1 MTRLTGAFAV
11 VGATLTI
18 ALAGAALA
26 QDKPVEFRYTTGAP
40 PKTPWVM
47 QLDRFINDV
56 NEESKGKI
64 KIVPFINAQ
73 LGNEQDTMQQTARG
87 RIDLGGFSVAA
98 AAALVPELSL
108 TSLPFFFDSAK
119 QQDCVYDNYLI
130 PYTTNALAQKGV
142 VFLGWTHVGS
152 GNIVGKKPFKSPT
165 DVKGLKARS
174 APTKTAAAFWVALGA
189 NPNPLGITEWASAH
203 QTGLVDVSDA
213 PVTYY
218 VPSGLGKIAPVYTR
232 TNHVDSGGIVVMS
245 KAVYD
250 KLTADQRNIL
260 QAAVSK
266 RTAAQLRA
274 EIRGFEEKILELHL
288 KNGGQIVTLTPEER
302 AKWQKALE
310 PAWPQIV
317 KSVGGNGEAFFK
329 LMVDAK
335 KKCGA

>member
-1 MTRLTGAFAV
+1 MTRLTGALAT
-11 VGATLTI
+11 VGATLI
-18 ALAGAALA
+18 VALAGASLA

-40 PKTPWVM
+40 PNTPWVM
-47 QLDRFINDV
+47 QLDRFVKDV
-56 NEESKGKI
+56 DEESKGKI
-64 KIVPFINAQ
+64 KINPFINAQ

-108 TSLPFFFDSAK
+108 TSLPFYFDSAK
-119 QQDCVYDNYLI
+119 QQDCVYDHLI

-152 GNIVGKKPFKSPT
+152 VNMVGKKPYKAPT
-165 DVKGLKARS
+165 EVKGLKARS
-174 APTKTAAAFWVALGA
+174 APTKTAAAFWVALGS
-189 NPNPLGITEWASAH
+189 NPTPLGITEWASAH

-250 KLTADQRNIL
+250 KLTADQRNAL
-260 QAAVSK
+260 QAAVARRS
-266 RTAAQLRA
+266 AAQLRG

-288 KNGGQIVTLTPEER
+288 KNGGQIVELTPAER
-302 AKWQKALE
+302 AQWQKALQPTWSE
-310 PAWPQIV
+310 IV
-317 KSVGGNGEAFFK
+317 KAVGGNADAFFK
-329 LMVDAK
+329 LMEDAK

>member
-1 MTRLTGAFAV
+1 MIRLTGALVA
-11 VGATLTI
+11 ASAALTM
-18 ALAGAALA
+18 ALAGSALA
-26 QDKPVEFRYTTGAP
+26 QGKPVEFRYTTGAP
-40 PKTPWVM
+40 PNTPWVM
-47 QLDRFINDV
+47 QLDRFVKDV
-56 NEESKGKI
+56 NEESKGAI
-64 KIVPFINAQ
+64 KINPFINAQ

-87 RIDLGGFSVAA
+87 RIDMGGFSVAA

-108 TSLPFFFDSAK
+108 TSLPFYFSSSR
-119 QQDCVYDNYLI
+119 QQDCVYDQALI

-152 GNIVGKKPFKSPT
+152 GNIVGKKPFKSPA

-213 PVTYY
+213 PVTFY
-218 VPSGLGKIAPVYTR
+218 VPSGLGKVAPVYTR

-250 KLTADQRNIL
+250 KLTAEQRNAL

-288 KNGGQIVTLTPEER
+288 KNGGQIVALTPEER
-302 AKWQKALE
+302 AQWQKVLE
-310 PAWPQIV
+310 PAWPQMV
-317 KSVGGNGEAFFK
+317 KSVGGDAENFFK
-329 LMVDAK
+329 LMEDAK
-335 KKCGA
+335 KKCGV

>member
-1 MTRLTGAFAV
+1 MMRLTGMLASAGAV
-11 VGATLTI
+11 LTI

-40 PKTPWVM
+40 PNTPWVM
-47 QLDRFINDV
+47 QLDRFVKDV
-56 NEESKGKI
+56 DEESKGKI
-64 KIVPFINAQ
+64 KINPFINAQ

-98 AAALVPELSL
+98 AAALVPELAL
-108 TSLPFFFDSAK
+108 TSLPFYFDSTK
-119 QQDCVYDNYLI
+119 QQDCVYDQLI
-130 PYTTNALAQKGV
+130 PYTRNALAQKGV

-152 GNIVGKKPFKSPT
+152 GNIVGKKPFKAPT

-189 NPNPLGITEWASAH
+189 NPTPLGITEWASAH

-250 KLTADQRNIL
+250 KLTAEQRNAL
-260 QAAVSK
+260 QAAVAK
-266 RTAAQLRA
+266 RSADQLRA
-274 EIRGFEEKILELHL
+274 EIRGFEQKILDLHV
-288 KNGGQIVTLTPEER
+288 KNGGQIVALTPAER
-302 AKWQKALE
+302 AQWQKALQ
-310 PAWPQIV
+310 PAWPEMV
-317 KSVGGNGEAFFK
+317 KAVGGNADAFFK
-329 LMVDAK
+329 LMEDAK

>member
-1 MTRLTGAFAV
+1 MNRLTGALA
-11 VGATLTI
+11 G
-18 ALAGAALA
+18 AGAALTLALTGPALA
-26 QDKPVEFRYTTGAP
+26 QGKVAEFRYTTGAP
-40 PKTPWVM
+40 PNTPWVM
-47 QLDRFINDV
+47 QLDRFVKDV
-56 NEESKGKI
+56 SEESKGAI
-64 KIVPFINAQ
+64 KINPFINAQ

-108 TSLPFFFDSAK
+108 TSLPFYFSSSQ
-119 QQDCVYDNYLI
+119 QQDCVYDSHLI

-152 GNIVGKKPFKSPT
+152 GNIVGKKPFKSPGE
-165 DVKGLKARS
+165 VKGLKARS

-189 NPNPLGITEWASAH
+189 NPTPLGITEWASAH

-213 PVTYY
+213 PVTFY
-218 VPSGLGKIAPVYTR
+218 VPSGLGKVAPVYTR

-250 KLTADQRNIL
+250 KLTADQRNAL
-260 QAAVSK
+260 QAAVTK

-302 AKWQKALE
+302 ARWQKVLE
-310 PAWPQIV
+310 PAWPQMV
-317 KSVGGNGEAFFK
+317 KAVGGDAETFFK
-329 LMVDAK
+329 LMEDAK

>member
-1 MTRLTGAFAV
+1 MKRLTGALATMGASLV
-11 VGATLTI
+11 V
-18 ALAGAALA
+18 ALAGAAVA

-40 PKTPWVM
+40 PNTPWVM
-47 QLDRFINDV
+47 QLDRFVKDV
-56 NEESKGKI
+56 DEESKGKI
-64 KIVPFINAQ
+64 KINPFINAQ

-108 TSLPFFFDSAK
+108 TSLPFYFDSAK
-119 QQDCVYDNYLI
+119 QQDCVYDELI
-130 PYTTNALAQKGV
+130 PYTRNALAQKGV

-152 GNIVGKKPFKSPT
+152 VNMVGKKPYKAPAE
-165 DVKGLKARS
+165 VKGLKARS

-189 NPNPLGITEWASAH
+189 NPTPLGITEWASAH

-250 KLTADQRNIL
+250 KLTADQRNAL
-260 QAAVSK
+260 QAAVARRS
-266 RTAAQLRA
+266 AAQLRG

-302 AKWQKALE
+302 AQWQKALQ
-310 PAWPQIV
+310 PTWPEIV
-317 KSVGGNGEAFFK
+317 KAVGGNADAFFK
-329 LMVDAK
+329 LMEEAK

>member
-1 MTRLTGAFAV
+1 MMRLTGVLATA
-11 VGATLTI
+11 GATLTI

-26 QDKPVEFRYTTGAP
+26 QGKPVEFRYTTGAP
-40 PKTPWVM
+40 PNTPWVM
-47 QLDRFINDV
+47 QLERFVKDV
-56 NEESKGKI
+56 DEESKGTI
-64 KIVPFINAQ
+64 KINPFINAQ

-98 AAALVPELSL
+98 AAALVPELAL
-108 TSLPFFFDSAK
+108 TSLPFYFDSSQ
-119 QQDCVYDNYLI
+119 QQDCVYDHLI

-152 GNIVGKKPFKSPT
+152 GNIVGKKPYKAPT

-189 NPNPLGITEWASAH
+189 NPTPLGITEWASAH

-250 KLTADQRNIL
+250 KLTADQRNAI
-260 QAAVSK
+260 QAAVAK
-266 RTAAQLRA
+266 RSAAQLRA

-288 KNGGQIVTLTPEER
+288 KNGGQIVTLTPAER
-302 AKWQKALE
+302 AQWQKALQ
-310 PAWPQIV
+310 PAWPEMV
-317 KSVGGNGEAFFK
+317 KAVGGNAEAFFK
-329 LMVDAK
+329 LMEDAK
-335 KKCGA
+335 KKCGG

>member
-1 MTRLTGAFAV
+1 MMRLTGVLATA
-11 VGATLTI
+11 GAALTI
-18 ALAGAALA
+18 ALTGTALA
-26 QDKPVEFRYTTGAP
+26 QGKPAEFRYTTGAP
-40 PKTPWVM
+40 PNTPWVM
-47 QLDRFINDV
+47 QLERFVKDV
-56 NEESKGKI
+56 DEESKGTI
-64 KIVPFINAQ
+64 KINPFINAQ

-98 AAALVPELSL
+98 AAALVPELAL
-108 TSLPFFFDSAK
+108 TSLPFYFDSSQ
-119 QQDCVYDNYLI
+119 QQDCVYDHLI

-152 GNIVGKKPFKSPT
+152 GNIVGKKPYKAPT

-189 NPNPLGITEWASAH
+189 NPTPLGITEWASAH

-250 KLTADQRNIL
+250 KLTADQRNAL
-260 QAAVSK
+260 QAAVAK
-266 RTAAQLRA
+266 RSAAQLRA

-288 KNGGQIVTLTPEER
+288 KNGGQIVTLTPAER
-302 AKWQKALE
+302 AQWQKALQ
-310 PAWPQIV
+310 PAWPDMV
-317 KSVGGNGEAFFK
+317 KAVGGNAEAFFK
-329 LMVDAK
+329 LMEDAK
-335 KKCGA
+335 KKCGG

>member
-1 MTRLTGAFAV
+1 MIRLTGVLVAAGAAV
-11 VGATLTI
+11 TV
-18 ALAGAALA
+18 ALAGSALA
-26 QDKPVEFRYTTGAP
+26 QGKPTEYRYTTGAP
-40 PKTPWVM
+40 PNTPWVM
-47 QLDRFINDV
+47 QLDRFVKDV
-56 NEESKGKI
+56 DEESKSKLKI
-64 KIVPFINAQ
+64 NPFINAQ

-87 RIDLGGFSVAA
+87 RIDMGGFSVAA
-98 AAALVPELSL
+98 SAALVPELAL
-108 TSLPFFFDSAK
+108 TSLPFYFDSTR
-119 QQDCVYDNYLI
+119 QQDCVYDNHLI
-130 PYTTNALAQKGV
+130 PYSTNALAQKGV

-152 GNIVGKKPFKSPT
+152 GNIVGKKAFKSPA

-174 APTKTAAAFWVALGA
+174 APTKAAAAFWVALGA

-245 KAVYD
+245 KTVYD
-250 KLTADQRNIL
+250 KMTAEQRNAL
-260 QAAVSK
+260 QSAVQK

-288 KNGGQIVTLTPEER
+288 KKGGQIVTLTPEER
-302 AKWQKALE
+302 AQWQKAVQ
-310 PAWPQIV
+310 PAWPEIV
-317 KSVGGNGEAFFK
+317 KAVGGNAPAFFN
-329 LMVDAK
+329 LMEDAK

>member
-1 MTRLTGAFAV
+1 MTRLKGGIFVA
-11 VGATLTI
+11 GTI
-18 ALAGAALA
+18 LALALMGGASA
-26 QDKPVEFRYTTGAP
+26 QDKPIELRYTTGAP
-40 PKTPWVM
+40 PNTPWVM
-47 QLDRFINDV
+47 QLDRFVKDV
-56 NEESKGKI
+56 EEESKGKI

-87 RIDLGGFSVAA
+87 RIDMGGFSVAA

-108 TSLPFFFDSAK
+108 TSLPFYFDSAR
-119 QQDCVYDNYLI
+119 QQDCVYDSFLI

-152 GNIVGKKPFKSPT
+152 GNIVGKKPFKSPA

-245 KAVYD
+245 KTVYD
-250 KLTADQRNIL
+250 KLSADQRNAL
-260 QAAVSK
+260 QAAVTK

-288 KNGGQIVTLTPEER
+288 KNGGQLVALTPAER
-302 AKWQKALE
+302 AQWQKALE

-317 KSVGGNGEAFFK
+317 KAVGGNAEAFFK
-329 LMVDAK
+329 LMEDAK

>member
-1 MTRLTGAFAV
+1 MTRLTGALAT
-11 VGATLTI
+11 VGATLMV
-18 ALAGAALA
+18 AFAGAALA

-40 PKTPWVM
+40 PNTPWVM
-47 QLDRFINDV
+47 QLDRFVKDV
-56 NEESKGKI
+56 DEESKGKI
-64 KIVPFINAQ
+64 KINPFINAQ

-108 TSLPFFFDSAK
+108 TSLPFYFDSAQ
-119 QQDCVYDNYLI
+119 QQDCVYDQLI

-152 GNIVGKKPFKSPT
+152 VNMVGKKPFKAPAE
-165 DVKGLKARS
+165 VKGLKARS

-189 NPNPLGITEWASAH
+189 NPTPLGITEWASAH

-250 KLTADQRNIL
+250 KLTADQRNAL
-260 QAAVSK
+260 QAAVARRS
-266 RTAAQLRA
+266 AAQLRG

-288 KNGGQIVTLTPEER
+288 KNGGQIVTLTPAER
-302 AKWQKALE
+302 AQWQKVLQ
-310 PAWPQIV
+310 PTWPEIV
-317 KSVGGNGEAFFK
+317 KAVGGNADAFFK
-329 LMVDAK
+329 LMEEAK

>member
-1 MTRLTGAFAV
+1 MKRLTGALATM
-11 VGATLTI
+11 GASLVL
-18 ALAGAALA
+18 ALAGAAVA

-40 PKTPWVM
+40 PNTPWVM
-47 QLDRFINDV
+47 QLDRFIKDV
-56 NEESKGKI
+56 DEESKGKI
-64 KIVPFINAQ
+64 KINPFINAQ

-108 TSLPFFFDSAK
+108 TSLPFYFDSAK
-119 QQDCVYDNYLI
+119 QQDCVYDQLI
-130 PYTTNALAQKGV
+130 PYTRNALAQKGV

-152 GNIVGKKPFKSPT
+152 VNMVGKKPYKAPAE
-165 DVKGLKARS
+165 VKGLKARS

-189 NPNPLGITEWASAH
+189 NPTPLGITEWASAH

-250 KLTADQRNIL
+250 KLTADQRNAL
-260 QAAVSK
+260 QAAVARRS
-266 RTAAQLRA
+266 AAQLRG
-274 EIRGFEEKILELHL
+274 EIRGFEEKILQLHL
-288 KNGGQIVTLTPEER
+288 KNGGQIVALTPEER
-302 AKWQKALE
+302 AQWQKALQ
-310 PAWPQIV
+310 PTWPEIV
-317 KSVGGNGEAFFK
+317 KAVGGNADAFFK
-329 LMVDAK
+329 LMEEAK